1 MRFITFFSFFLS
13 ILWIEYFI
21 KPITISFN
29 LLWRVGILFQI
40 PVWARQSIRRSFFQ
54 STIWKRARS
63 FFLVQSHSV
72 SVLFVCLLIC
82 CLCVWNG
89 MASIAKWSANLL
101 EFKPSQVNAHFHRG
115 CAQRTQKTHI
125 SRTYPSMKYGPAL
138 FQRYGT
144 NNAAGADIQYQCS
157 IYSNFGYEYHVR
169 HKTLTISRPVRRN

>member
-1 MRFITFFSFFLS
+1 METCTIFFPRSISLGVCFICLFAHLLLVCVERHG
-13 ILWIEYFI
+13 IDCKMKCQFI
-21 KPITISFN
+21 
-29 LLWRVGILFQI
+29 GIQ
-40 PVWARQSIRRSFFQ
+40 A
-54 STIWKRARS
+54 
-63 FFLVQSHSV
+63 
-72 SVLFVCLLIC
+72 
-82 CLCVWNG
+82 
-89 MASIAKWSANLL
+89 
-101 EFKPSQVNAHFHRG
+101 KPSQVNAHFYRG